1 MTTPL
6 PTKDALLVKLQYTR
20 QDVLDALAGLSDA
33 QMEQPM
39 SPGGPSPRDVLAHLL
54 LWDWAK
60 LDLLQHRAAGGTP
73 AIGAMDE
80 DVDAANAGATATWR
94 DRPLSALRAALDQTR
109 ADYLAAIAALT
120 DADLAA
126 PCGPP
131 YDSEY
136 SLLAV
141 LEGTVAHNAEHAEEL
156 AAWRA
161 TLG

>member
-6 PTKDALLVKLQYTR
+6 PTKDALLVKLRYTR
-20 QDVLDALAGLSDA
+20 QDVLDALDGLSDA
-33 QMEQPM
+33 QMEQPT
-39 SPGGPSPRDVLAHLL
+39 SPDGPSPRDVLAHLL

-60 LDLLQHRAAGGTP
+60 VDLLQHRATGGTP
-73 AIGAMDE
+73 AIGVLDE
-80 DVDAANAGATATWR
+80 DVDKANAEATATWR
-94 DRPLSALRAALDQTR
+94 DRPLSALYAELDRTR

-131 YDSEY
+131 YDPEY
-136 SLLAV
+136 SLLQV
-141 LEGTVAHNAEHAEEL
+141 LEGTIEHNAEHAEEL
-156 AAWRA
+156 DAWRA